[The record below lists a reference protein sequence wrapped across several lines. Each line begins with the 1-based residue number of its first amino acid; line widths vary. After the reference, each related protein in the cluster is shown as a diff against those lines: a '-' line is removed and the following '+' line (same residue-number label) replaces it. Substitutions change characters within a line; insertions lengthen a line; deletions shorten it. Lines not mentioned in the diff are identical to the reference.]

1 MDTERA
7 IEPILTI
14 QVKEYTKEA
23 EPNSTL
29 PAIPQKNSSLPLCEH
44 LLKKYGAYSSKK
56 EGFAPYLIK
65 RLLCSYR
72 KNFWI

>member
-1 MDTERA
+1 MDAERA

-29 PAIPQKNSSLPLCEH
+29 PAIPQKKLLSAPL
-44 LLKKYGAYSSKK
+44 
-56 EGFAPYLIK
+56 
-65 RLLCSYR
+65 
-72 KNFWI
+72 